1 MRTLALGSVLAMM
14 MFALAA
20 ACFGGGEA
28 CAHEG
33 EEIVTDIPWSDSE
46 RAEYVL
52 LDHETLEECGTGTLT
67 VERQGDRYQLTLSF
81 VDVDN
86 ENSDVSTVIVDEETL
101 QPFSVRRER
110 VIDGETEAVEGE
122 YDREEQ
128 VIRVVE
134 YTGDDDPRQVPR
146 RLDEEHFYDNESSLF
161 IWRTILFVEGY
172 DVKYTTVLVNQG
184 GSAREIRL
192 RVREKEEITVPA
204 GTFLAWRVDITGDDL
219 EQVAFFA
226 DTPEHQLL
234 FYDNSLAIFQL
245 TSFEP

>member
-1 MRTLALGSVLAMM
+1 MRMLAMGAFLAVST
-14 MFALAA
+14 FALAV
-20 ACFGGGEA
+20 ACFGGRLA
-28 CAHEG
+28 CAQEDG
-33 EEIVTDIPWSDSE
+33 EIVTGIPWSDGE

-52 LDHETLEECGTGTLT
+52 LDHGSQEECGTGTLT

-81 VDVDN
+81 VDG
-86 ENSDVSTVIVDEETL
+86 ENSDVSTVIVDDETL
-101 QPFSVRRER
+101 QPFTVRRER
-110 VIDGETEAVEGE
+110 LIEGETEAVEGE
-122 YDREEQ
+122 YDRDEK

-134 YTGDDDPRQVPR
+134 YTGDDDPREVPR
-146 RLDEEHFYDNESSLF
+146 RLDEETYYDNESSMF
-161 IWRTILFVEGY
+161 IWRTIRFEEGY
-172 DVKYTTVLVNQG
+172 EVKYNTVLVNQG
-184 GSAREIRL
+184 GALREVRL

-204 GTFLAWRVDITGDDL
+204 GTFLAWRVDITNEDV

>member
-1 MRTLALGSVLAMM
+1 MRMLAIGAILAVST
-14 MFALAA
+14 FALAV
-20 ACFGGGEA
+20 ACFGGRSA
-28 CAHEG
+28 CAQEDG
-33 EEIVTDIPWSDSE
+33 EIVTGIPWSDGE

-52 LDHETLEECGTGTLT
+52 LDHGSQEECGTGTLT

-81 VDVDN
+81 VDG

-101 QPFSVRRER
+101 QPFTVRRER

-122 YDREEQ
+122 YDRDER

-134 YTGDDDPRQVPR
+134 YTGDDDPREVPR
-146 RLDEEHFYDNESSLF
+146 RLDEETYYDNESSMF
-161 IWRTILFVEGY
+161 IWRTIRFEEGY
-172 DVKYTTVLVNQG
+172 EAKYNTVLVNQG
-184 GSAREIRL
+184 GALREVTL

-204 GTFLAWRVDITGDDL
+204 GTFLAWRVDITTDDVD
-219 EQVAFFA
+219 QVAFFA

>member
-1 MRTLALGSVLAMM
+1 MRTLALGSVLAML

-20 ACFGGGEA
+20 AYFGGGEA

-86 ENSDVSTVIVDEETL
+86 ENSDVSTVIVEDETL

-110 VIDGETEAVEGE
+110 VIDGETEPVEAE
-122 YDREEQ
+122 
-128 VIRVVE
+128 
-134 YTGDDDPRQVPR
+134 
-146 RLDEEHFYDNESSLF
+146 
-161 IWRTILFVEGY
+161 
-172 DVKYTTVLVNQG
+172 
-184 GSAREIRL
+184 
-192 RVREKEEITVPA
+192 
-204 GTFLAWRVDITGDDL
+204 
-219 EQVAFFA
+219 
-226 DTPEHQLL
+226 
-234 FYDNSLAIFQL
+234 
-245 TSFEP
+245 